1 MNAQKLLQIA
11 TKNGSKALNLE
22 SLVGEFSETQYMD
35 FVGFDLS
42 AERLKDFSN
51 PTILLDSLIFGC
63 GSEEISMVGVGGKVR
78 FRR

>member
-22 SLVGEFSETQYMD
+22 NLVGEFSKTQYMD

-51 PTILLDSLIFGC
+51 PKILLDSLIFGC
-63 GSEEISMVGVGGKVR
+63 GNEEIFMVVVGGKVR
-78 FRR
+78 FQR